1 LEDLGETGTF
11 LVVVRQ
17 HAQGDV
23 LPFGMECFGV
33 VEFGFAR
40 VELLDFCEELL
51 FGFDF
56 LEKLVAGE
64 HLVQDQA
71 CAPDVAFF
79 VVRSQVD
86 DFGGSVERSAGA
98 FGHLY
103 LNVSGQAKVCNFKL
117 LIFIKE
123 YVIRLEVPVHLI

>member
-1 LEDLGETGTF
+1 
-11 LVVVRQ
+11 
-17 HAQGDV
+17 
-23 LPFGMECFGV
+23 MECFGV
-33 VEFGFAR
+33 VEFGLAC
-40 VELLDFCEELL
+40 VELLYFGEELL

-79 VVRSQVD
+79 VVGSQVD
-86 DFGGSVERSAGA
+86 DFGGGVEGSAGA

-103 LNVSGQAKVCNFKL
+103 LNVSGKAKVCNFKL
-117 LIFIKE
+117 LIFIE
-123 YVIRLEVPVHLI
+123 EDVIRLEVPVYLI